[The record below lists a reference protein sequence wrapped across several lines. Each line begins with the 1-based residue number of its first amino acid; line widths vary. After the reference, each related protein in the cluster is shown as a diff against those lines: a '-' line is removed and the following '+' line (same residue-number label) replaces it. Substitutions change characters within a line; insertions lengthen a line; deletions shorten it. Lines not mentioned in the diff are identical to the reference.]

1 MATVALNVPD
11 LSCEHC
17 ERTVRGALGPLAGVR
32 EVRVDIPGKRVR
44 VTFDESVVTV
54 EELKQALL
62 REDYPVASV
71 DGV

>member
-1 MATVALNVPD
+1 MATANLNVPD
-11 LSCEHC
+11 ISCEHC
-17 ERTVRGALGPLAGVR
+17 ERTVRSALTPLDGVR

-44 VTFDESVVTV
+44 VTYDESLVTV

-71 DGV
+71 DRA